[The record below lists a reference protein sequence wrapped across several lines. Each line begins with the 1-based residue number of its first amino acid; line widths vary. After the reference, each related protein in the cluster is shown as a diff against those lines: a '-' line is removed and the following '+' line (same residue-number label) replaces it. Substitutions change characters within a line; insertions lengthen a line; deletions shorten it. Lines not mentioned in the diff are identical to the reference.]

1 MTERIT
7 ITDRGVVTIPA
18 ALRRAFG
25 LQAGTEL
32 IAEQTPEGILLRP
45 SVSVPI
51 EIYTEERI
59 EEFASDEAALDE
71 LLPGDQ

>member
-1 MTERIT
+1 MQERTT
-7 ITDRGVVTIPA
+7 ISERGVVTIPA

-25 LQAGTEL
+25 LKAGEEL
-32 IAEQTPEGILLRP
+32 IAEQTAEGILLRP

-59 EEFASDEAALDE
+59 AEFASDEQEIDD
-71 LLPGDQ
+71 LLPKNE